1 MSDEVTENKKKKK
14 SPVAIFFL
22 TILYIVLAIIIAL
35 GLWLMFSAFDKK
47 SSLAMLPNDY
57 VAYLHTDSLY
67 DSVNPLLDLQ
77 AADIYLSKDDMSE
90 IRGIFT
96 MLRESDLRNNTFVK
110 YAATRKVDAAFYAP
124 QETPDTFVAAI
135 DFGIFSAGTRLAT
148 IILPKVPVEGISH
161 IQEGGID
168 FFKYVNG
175 NNTFFFNIT

>member
-1 MSDEVTENKKKKK
+1 MSDEVTENKEKKK

-77 AADIYLSKDDMSE
+77 AADIYLSRDDMSE
-90 IRGIFT
+90 IRGIFM
-96 MLRESDLRNNTFVK
+96 MLRESDLRNNPFVK
-110 YAATRKVDAAFYAP
+110 YAANPNRH
-124 QETPDTFVAAI
+124 
-135 DFGIFSAGTRLAT
+135 S
-148 IILPKVPVEGISH
+148 
-161 IQEGGID
+161 
-168 FFKYVNG
+168 
-175 NNTFFFNIT
+175 